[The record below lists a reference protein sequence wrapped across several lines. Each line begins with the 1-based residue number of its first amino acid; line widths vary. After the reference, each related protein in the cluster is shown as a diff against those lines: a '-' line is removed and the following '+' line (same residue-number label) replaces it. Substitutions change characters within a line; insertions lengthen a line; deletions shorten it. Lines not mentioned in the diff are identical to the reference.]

1 MPDLHR
7 PRIAALW
14 ALAGV
19 TCLATVALAQAG
31 LTASEQARLDRGEL
45 VARRSEQ
52 TRGQM
57 HLMGGQAWQVVDL
70 PPEVVW
76 RAIRDVRSYDHLLPG
91 VDNLRVI
98 SRDNAGATI
107 RLHHR
112 RGIVRATYYLK
123 LQFSNGQKIVLFR
136 LDDQHESDL
145 EAGWGFFRVQPYQ
158 GGRTLLSYGV
168 QLDLGRGLI
177 VGALRPVLHS
187 WLLRVPQTAKRY
199 IEGSGR
205 SRYVRSSP

>member
-1 MPDLHR
+1 MPILHR
-7 PRIAALW
+7 RRLVAAT
-14 ALAGV
+14 ALLAV
-19 TCLATVALAQAG
+19 ASIATVALAQAG
-31 LTASEQARLDRGEL
+31 LTSAERTRLDDGNL
-45 VARRSEQ
+45 VARRSEE
-52 TRGQM
+52 TRGSM

-91 VDNLRVI
+91 VDDLRVVE
-98 SRDNAGATI
+98 RDSAGATI

-112 RGIVRATYYLK
+112 HGVVRATYHLK

-136 LDDQHESDL
+136 LDEQRENDL
-145 EAGWGFFRVQPYQ
+145 DAGWGFFRVQPYQ

-168 QLDLGRGLI
+168 QIDLGRGLI
-177 VGALRPVLHS
+177 VGALRPILHG

-205 SRYVRSSP
+205 ARYTRASN